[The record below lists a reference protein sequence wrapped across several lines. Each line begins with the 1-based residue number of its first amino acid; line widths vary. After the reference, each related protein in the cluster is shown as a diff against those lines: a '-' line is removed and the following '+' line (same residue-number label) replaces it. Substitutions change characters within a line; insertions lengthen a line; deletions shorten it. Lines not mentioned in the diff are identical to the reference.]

1 MGPGGPARAHVDD
14 AATAPAGHDAR
25 RRLRHDEVPGEVHV
39 DDASPPRL
47 VGLEE
52 VQHRTGEAG
61 VVDQHVDPAVGG
73 HDGVD
78 HGVHLR
84 AVGNVGGGG
93 HGGATRIADRLDD
106 LVDRAG
112 VDVVD
117 RHLRSDAGEPLG
129 DGPADASSGTGHDDD
144 LAGNDSCT

>member
-1 MGPGGPARAHVDD
+1 MRP
-14 AATAPAGHDAR
+14 
-25 RRLRHDEVPGEVHV
+25 
-39 DDASPPRL
+39 PPRL

-52 VQHRTGEAG
+52 VQHRAGEPG
-61 VVDQHVDPAVGG
+61 VVDQHVDPAVGR

-84 AVGNVGGGG
+84 AVGDIGRGR
-93 HGGATRIADRLDD
+93 HGGAARLVNRLHD
-106 LVDRAG
+106 LVDETG

-117 RHLRSDAGEPLG
+117 RHLRAGAGEPLG

-144 LAGNDSCT
+144 LACQRLVHV